1 MRSWQKRC
9 MALKAEKEELEEIK
23 EVLDE
28 ENLALN
34 NRINI
39 LIQEL
44 EQSHGVVEQTV
55 ARRLTVLTANTNAKS
70 RR

>member
-1 MRSWQKRC
+1 

-23 EVLDE
+23 DVLDE

-44 EQSHGVVEQTV
+44 EQAHGAVE
-55 ARRLTVLTANTNAKS
+55 
-70 RR
+70 

>member
-1 MRSWQKRC
+1 

>member
-1 MRSWQKRC
+1 MT
-9 MALKAEKEELEEIK
+9 LKAENTELEEIK

-44 EQSHGVVEQTV
+44 EQSHGVVEKSV
-55 ARRLTVLTANTNAKS
+55 AHRLTVITNDNMS
-70 RR
+70 RRQTNMKKSVL